1 MQSVVTRVYSSKAVI
16 HEDPH
21 MERIHVRRSIV
32 VLISASIFI
41 AGFVVATTPPH
52 TVATGYGGIPVLQS
66 PGILNVNDLHPVH
79 EALVP
84 VEGVRTLTEIKVGHF
99 PSGVV
104 YNPVNRMIY
113 VSDFGSNNV
122 SIINTTTNSVAFT
135 IPLSYGADLLTSD
148 TSTGNVYVG
157 SAFSTIYV
165 ISGRTNQVVHSVN
178 IGSSGLISEPQV
190 YDNEAGSVF
199 ATSAISNTVIALNG
213 GSNDV
218 TSVTKVG
225 NNQCPNGAV
234 FDPLNGDVYVS
245 EECSKNLT
253 VIDGGTGQVVATI
266 PSVPPGQ
273 GLTYDP
279 ASNSVYVAA
288 NTGRPNATVVTV
300 INATTNTV
308 NTYIPLFHAYWGA
321 TYDPINGD
329 VYVTGSSSDNV
340 TIINASLNQVVANVP
355 TPNVNYYYGRNGPL
369 GIAYDPS
376 NQHMYVSDSGADN
389 VIVLPQFYPLTV
401 QEIGLPTAI
410 AWSFS
415 FNGTSETSNR
425 STVSAVEPNGTYS
438 LRANP
443 VPGYATSLAVKD
455 VNVSGHATTVT
466 ITFVRPNEG
475 SSTATDIRN
484 LLASDWYYLVAIGIV
499 AGAAAYVVVHR
510 RRSRPIFRTLVRQA
524 TTRA

>member
-1 MQSVVTRVYSSKAVI
+1 
-16 HEDPH
+16 
-21 MERIHVRRSIV
+21 
-32 VLISASIFI
+32 
-41 AGFVVATTPPH
+41 
-52 TVATGYGGIPVLQS
+52 
-66 PGILNVNDLHPVH
+66 
-79 EALVP
+79 
-84 VEGVRTLTEIKVGHF
+84 
-99 PSGVV
+99 
-104 YNPVNRMIY
+104 
-113 VSDFGSNNV
+113 
-122 SIINTTTNSVAFT
+122 
-135 IPLSYGADLLTSD
+135 
-148 TSTGNVYVG
+148 
-157 SAFSTIYV
+157 
-165 ISGRTNQVVHSVN
+165 VHSVN
-178 IGSSGLISEPQV
+178 IGSSGLIPEPQV

-321 TYDPINGD
+321 TYDSINGD

-355 TPNVNYYYGRNGPL
+355 TPN
-369 GIAYDPS
+369 
-376 NQHMYVSDSGADN
+376 
-389 VIVLPQFYPLTV
+389 
-401 QEIGLPTAI
+401 
-410 AWSFS
+410 
-415 FNGTSETSNR
+415 
-425 STVSAVEPNGTYS
+425 
-438 LRANP
+438 
-443 VPGYATSLAVKD
+443 
-455 VNVSGHATTVT
+455 
-466 ITFVRPNEG
+466 
-475 SSTATDIRN
+475 
-484 LLASDWYYLVAIGIV
+484 
-499 AGAAAYVVVHR
+499 
-510 RRSRPIFRTLVRQA
+510 
-524 TTRA
+524 